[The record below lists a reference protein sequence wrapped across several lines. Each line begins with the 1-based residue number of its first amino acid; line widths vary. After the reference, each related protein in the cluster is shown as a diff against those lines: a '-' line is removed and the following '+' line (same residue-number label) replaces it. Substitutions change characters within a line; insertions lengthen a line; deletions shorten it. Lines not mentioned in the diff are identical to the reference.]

1 MARVTGD
8 THLQSQ
14 VLEDLSDAVNYLHWL
29 ADLARPF
36 LGDDPIEVGSGIGS
50 YAQAW
55 LSTAPRFT
63 VTEGDEA
70 RLAVLRERFAG
81 DPRVSVRRL
90 LLPTAERGQHSA
102 AVALNVLEHIP
113 DDVTALRGV
122 GGLVRPGGAV
132 VMLVPAFESA
142 MSRFDRA
149 IGHERRYTVLTLRAA
164 YEAAGLDVEL
174 VRYVNP
180 VGLLSWYVLMRLLRL
195 TPRNGALL
203 RGYDRAVV
211 PALRALDRRWV
222 PPFGQSVFAVGRVP
236 GGSG

>member
-14 VLEDLSDAVNYLHWL
+14 VLEDLTDAVNYLHWL

-36 LGDDPIEVGSGIGS
+36 LGDDPLEVGSGIGS
-50 YAQAW
+50 YAEAW
-55 LSTAPRFT
+55 LATTPRFT
-63 VTEGDEA
+63 VTEGDET

-81 DPRVSVRRL
+81 DKRVSVRRL
-90 LLPTAERGQHSA
+90 LLPTSERAEHSA
-102 AVALNVLEHIP
+102 VVALNVLEHIP
-113 DDVTALRGV
+113 DDVAALHGV
-122 GGLVRPGGAV
+122 SRLVRPGGAV
-132 VMLVPAFESA
+132 VVLVPAFESA

-149 IGHERRYTVLTLRAA
+149 IGHERRYTVRTLRAA
-164 YEAAGLDVEL
+164 YEAAGLTVEL

-203 RGYDRAVV
+203 RGYDRVVV

-236 GGSG
+236 GGPA